1 MRRLI
6 PFLFAVVLS
15 LTALRAVAAPL
26 RVACLGDSITEG
38 AGTKD
43 LARESYP
50 AQLGALLGSGYEV
63 RNFGCGGATLL
74 DIGDKPYRSLPHFA
88 KACAFQPE
96 IIVIGLGTNDTK
108 PQNWRYADRFV
119 ANYISL
125 IRQLRELPSHPRI
138 LICRPMPAWP
148 PSGWAIS
155 PEILERD
162 LPALIAEIA
171 AAEKVP
177 VIDLF
182 TPMRDQHALTP
193 DHVHPN
199 AQGAAILAQTVAAA
213 IRGTEK
219 P

>member
-1 MRRLI
+1 MRLHLLGI
-6 PFLFAVVLS
+6 ILLGTLLGIAQA
-15 LTALRAVAAPL
+15 TTTTAPL

-38 AGTKD
+38 AGTQD

-50 AQLGALLGSGYEV
+50 AQLASLLGSGYEV

-88 KACAFQPE
+88 QACAFQPE

-108 PQNWRYADRFV
+108 PQNWQYRDRFV

-162 LPALIAEIA
+162 LPAMIAEIA
-171 AAEKVP
+171 TAEKVT

-199 AQGAAILAQTVAAA
+199 AAGATILAQTVAATIKA
-213 IRGTEK
+213 AN
-219 P
+219 

>member
-1 MRRLI
+1 MRRL
-6 PFLFAVVLS
+6 FSLLFVVALS
-15 LTALRAVAAPL
+15 LTALSAAPL

-50 AQLGALLGSGYEV
+50 AQLGTLLGTDYEV

-108 PQNWRYADRFV
+108 PQNWRYRDRFV
-119 ANYISL
+119 ANYVSL

-148 PSGWAIS
+148 PSGWGIS

-162 LPALIAEIA
+162 LPSLIAEIA
-171 AAEKVP
+171 AAEKVA

-182 TPMRDQHALTP
+182 TPMRDHHDLTP

-199 AQGAAILAQTVAAA
+199 ATGAAILAQTVAAA
-213 IRGTEK
+213 ITAK
-219 P
+219 

>member
-1 MRRLI
+1 MKLRRAFA
-6 PFLFAVVLS
+6 FLAAVALS
-15 LTALRAVAAPL
+15 FVSLCAAPL

-38 AGTKD
+38 AGTQD
-43 LARESYP
+43 RTRESYP
-50 AQLGALLGSGYEV
+50 AQLAGLLGAGYEV

-74 DIGDKPYRSLPHFA
+74 DVGDKPYRSLPHFA

-108 PQNWRYADRFV
+108 PQNWRYRDRFV
-119 ANYISL
+119 ANYVSL

-162 LPALIAEIA
+162 LPAMIAEIA
-171 AAEKVP
+171 TAEKVT

-182 TPMRDQHALTP
+182 TPMRDQHPLTP

-213 IRGTEK
+213 LQTRN